1 MKSDKLERLKNDI
14 KFYYGNIEYV
24 FSEGSLSPL
33 LMLIGEAPGKDE
45 LLKGRPFVGKA
56 GKNLDEF
63 LEKVGIERS
72 SIYISN
78 VFKFGL
84 RKLNKK
90 SGRMINRP
98 AKKDEI
104 EKARTFLNREIE
116 IINPKYIVTLGNTSL
131 WAVTGNFKNTV
142 GEMHGKITRMKIQ
155 DNTINLYPMYH
166 PASII
171 YNRSLEQV
179 YLKDIQ
185 KLSEIIG

>member
-142 GEMHGKITRMKIQ
+142 GEMHGKNNQDENTR
-155 DNTINLYPMYH
+155 
-166 PASII
+166 
-171 YNRSLEQV
+171 
-179 YLKDIQ
+179 
-185 KLSEIIG
+185 